1 MEAMEGLIEPRM
13 LMSAASLV
21 FTTYFWFVK
30 ARKERPN
37 LEFYQLSD
45 FRAACRRHPEQEGL
59 KRLCLQQLDTG
70 GVLIVNHS
78 TRQNSV
84 VLFDCYLQTDRG
96 EIQGDWGYSGEDK
109 PPWNVGPES
118 TIAFSPACFFDVPE
132 DYEVPDNPQFRIQ
145 FITASGARFSHRFT
159 KQAPRLRSATKP
171 SARAA

>member
-1 MEAMEGLIEPRM
+1 MDSLIDPRM
-13 LMSAASLV
+13 LLSGLSFL

-30 ARKERPN
+30 ARKESPN

-45 FRAACRRHPEQEGL
+45 YRAACRRHPDQVGM
-59 KRLCLQQLDTG
+59 KRLSLQQLDTG

-84 VLFDCYLQTDRG
+84 VVFDCFLKTDHG

-132 DYEVPDNPQFRIQ
+132 DFEVPDNPEFRIQ
-145 FITASGARFSHRFT
+145 FITASGKQFSHHFT
-159 KQAPRLRSATKP
+159 KQAPRLRTATK
-171 SARAA
+171 STARAA

>member
-1 MEAMEGLIEPRM
+1 MDGTIDLPIALSGVSLI
-13 LMSAASLV
+13 

-30 ARKERPN
+30 ARKEKPN

-45 FRAACRRHPEQEGL
+45 YRSSCRRHPEYKGM

-78 TRQNSV
+78 TRQNSI
-84 VLFDCYLQTDRG
+84 VLFDCFLRTGRG
-96 EIQGDWGYSGEDK
+96 EIQGDWGYSGDDK

-132 DYEVPDNPQFRIQ
+132 DFELPENPEFRIQ
-145 FITASGARFSHRFT
+145 FITASRKQFSHRFT
-159 KQAPRLRSATKP
+159 KRAPRLTTVSQP
-171 SARAA
+171 SVRAA

>member
-1 MEAMEGLIEPRM
+1 MGELIDPRM
-13 LMSAASLV
+13 LLSGASFL

-45 FRAACRRHPEQEGL
+45 YRAVCRRHPDREGM

-84 VLFDCYLQTDRG
+84 VLFACFLQTGGG
-96 EIQGDWGYSGEDK
+96 EIQGDWGYSGDDK

-132 DYEVPDNPQFRIQ
+132 DYEVPDNPEFRVQFL
-145 FITASGARFSHRFT
+145 TASGTQFTHHFT
-159 KQAPRLRSATKP
+159 KQAPRLWSANEP